1 MRKTAVL
8 IIVVL
13 VLSFTCVAVAADF
26 PNLVGTW
33 EGKSIV
39 HHRIHGFQPKWAEKV
54 SMVVVEQQG
63 RLFSGYF
70 QRIKKDGTIHKHE
83 FSGIIMKG
91 EKRALL
97 TWHIL
102 DGITLMDIESGDWL
116 TNYAAIHA
124 AKHAFVT
131 MTEYTRVK

>member
-1 MRKTAVL
+1 MRKAAIL
-8 IIVVL
+8 VVF
-13 VLSFTCVAVAADF
+13 VLSVSLACVAVNADF

-63 RLFSGYF
+63 RLFTGYF
-70 QRIKKDGTIHKHE
+70 QRIKEDGTVHRHE

-91 EKRALL
+91 EKQALL
-97 TWHIL
+97 TWYVL
-102 DGITLMDIESGDWL
+102 DGITLMDIESQDRL

-124 AKHAFVT
+124 EECAFVT
-131 MTEYTRVK
+131 MTEYTRMK